1 MLENVQ
7 RRCTRQLPY
16 LKDMSYEERLRT
28 LKLPTLSYRRLRG
41 DMIEVY
47 KIIKGVYDKEVA
59 SFLKMWSDVVQRDAG
74 RGHDVKIYLQRG
86 TKSLRQKAFG
96 LRTVTIWNN
105 LPEEVVN
112 ATSVNMF
119 KRRLD
124 KHWENQEIRY
134 NYRASLITGTDI
146 GRKDQQQQQQQQIEK
161 QRSYTTNSNITE
173 SPA

>member
-1 MLENVQ
+1 
-7 RRCTRQLPY
+7 
-16 LKDMSYEERLRT
+16 MSYEERLRT
-28 LKLPTLSYRRLRG
+28 LKLPTLLYRRLRG

-124 KHWENQEIRY
+124 KRWENQEIRY

-146 GRKDQQQQQQQQIEK
+146 GRKDQQQQQIEK